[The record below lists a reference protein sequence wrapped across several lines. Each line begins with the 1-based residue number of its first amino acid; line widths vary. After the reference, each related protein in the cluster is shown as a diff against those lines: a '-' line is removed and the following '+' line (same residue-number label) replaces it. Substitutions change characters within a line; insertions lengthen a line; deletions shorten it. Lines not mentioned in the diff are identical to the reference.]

1 MLTSLTETAGAR
13 VVASGSVATV
23 ADADTR
29 AKCTGVPRRAAHPAA
44 AVVASVPRVVDARKA
59 DSEADESL
67 PIAQQALVE
76 SLEERNRLWEELQ
89 SLKAL
94 RHENEYLQRLLA
106 QLEGS
111 LSWRLTKPLRD
122 AVQLRRDLQARLL
135 PKKTD

>member
-1 MLTSLTETAGAR
+1 M
-13 VVASGSVATV
+13 
-23 ADADTR
+23 
-29 AKCTGVPRRAAHPAA
+29 
-44 AVVASVPRVVDARKA
+44 VDAQKV
-59 DSEADESL
+59 DSGADESL